1 MIAITW
7 KSWPEGDMRH
17 EIIQDGAVAN
27 EAANDNDHDP
37 CRKGDAEYQTQTA
50 QLVISLARMVGRAV
64 AHEYFS
70 NLFAND
76 NKENTNLEIK

>member
-1 MIAITW
+1 
-7 KSWPEGDMRH
+7 MRH
-17 EIIQDGAVAN
+17 EITQDGVVAN
-27 EAANDNDHDP
+27 EAANDNGQDP
-37 CRKGDAEYQTQTA
+37 CHKSDTEYQTQTA

-70 NLFAND
+70 NLVAAND

>member
-1 MIAITW
+1 M
-7 KSWPEGDMRH
+7 SN

-27 EAANDNDHDP
+27 DNGHNP

-50 QLVISLARMVGRAV
+50 QLVISLACMVGRAV

-70 NLFAND
+70 NLVAVNE

>member
-1 MIAITW
+1 
-7 KSWPEGDMRH
+7 MRH

-27 EAANDNDHDP
+27 EAANDNDHDL

>member
-1 MIAITW
+1 M
-7 KSWPEGDMRH
+7 SN

-70 NLFAND
+70 HLVAAND